1 MRLCHVCL
9 PRTALVMC
17 LHCWRQD
24 AGLDR
29 LVIWDTTIFHYVPSL
44 IFFFWVQFVSVL
56 VILAFS
62 LLSHRDCWFR
72 PADCWDRDS
81 GVLHPGNYDSPWNC
95 ILGSHL
101 AGDPA
106 GHFTTQLPLPALL
119 LVTLQSLLLS
129 LLLLLFEHL
138 ETSAVV
144 PSFQCARCCRLERGY
159 LHIVDFGFLILFSK
173 LQTFITFLFLPRVC
187 LSCQPQMPLHRTLLC
202 SCSAHGLLFIQ
213 LTWPKSAFPI
223 SHGTPLSSLITYLVQ
238 VWTCP
243 TVPMCQTVQLMRK
256 QSTVLWWNQCQ
267 WSAAIPWARFK

>member
-1 MRLCHVCL
+1 MRLCHLCL

-29 LVIWDTTIFHYVPSL
+29 LVIWDTTVFPYVPSL

-119 LVTLQSLLLS
+119 LVTLQSLLLYYCYCYLSILGLLLWCPVSSVQDVVGWKEDICILLIWGFWFFLANCRHS
-129 LLLLLFEHL
+129 LLSFSCPGFASLVSHSCPFTEPC
-138 ETSAVV
+138 SA
-144 PSFQCARCCRLERGY
+144 PAQPTAC
-159 LHIVDFGFLILFSK
+159 
-173 LQTFITFLFLPRVC
+173 C
-187 LSCQPQMPLHRTLLC
+187 LS
-202 SCSAHGLLFIQ
+202 S
-213 LTWPKSAFPI
+213 
-223 SHGTPLSSLITYLVQ
+223 
-238 VWTCP
+238 
-243 TVPMCQTVQLMRK
+243 
-256 QSTVLWWNQCQ
+256 
-267 WSAAIPWARFK
+267 